1 MEQQYKY
8 KKWVCIGLFLI
19 AMIVCF
25 TTGCEKKEYLSGD
38 IEGYHYE
45 ETDEVT
51 NYVKLTTNHDQVI
64 LIELYPDEAPITV
77 ENFQNLVKDEFY
89 DGIIFHRVDED
100 FVIQAGDPTG
110 TGMGGSGKTIK
121 GEFAS
126 NGVENSIKHEA
137 GVLSMARSSDYDSA
151 SSQFFICTSDSLSAS
166 ALDGDYAAFGRVIAG
181 MDAVLEIASVEVDD
195 NERPISAQR
204 IETMRFVHI
213 SENTEE

>member
-64 LIELYPDEAPITV
+64 LFELYPDEAPIT
-77 ENFQNLVKDEFY
+77 
-89 DGIIFHRVDED
+89 VDED